1 MGVHRNI
8 DANFLRGVMPKV
20 PSKKHPYENFG
31 MPYVFLWILQA
42 AEAIGAE
49 VVFPVFAEGE
59 NGKDFT
65 DFNDLATKSRLGKI
79 GLEQQV
85 APVIE
90 KILSDRKAQAQTQ
103 AQSQARVKRI

>member
-1 MGVHRNI
+1 MICGDDDRDN
-8 DANFLRGVMPKV
+8 KV
-20 PSKKHPYENFG
+20 NKGREKALE
-31 MPYVFLWILQA
+31 A
-42 AEAIGAE
+42 AEAIGAK

-85 APVIE
+85 GPVIE
-90 KILSDRKAQAQTQ
+90 KILADRQAQTKIQ
-103 AQSQARVKRI
+103 DKTQVRAKRN